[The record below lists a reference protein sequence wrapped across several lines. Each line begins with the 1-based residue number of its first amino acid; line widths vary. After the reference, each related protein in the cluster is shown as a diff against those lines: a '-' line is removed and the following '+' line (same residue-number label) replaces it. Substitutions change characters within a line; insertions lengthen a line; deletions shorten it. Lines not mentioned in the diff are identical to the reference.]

1 MLDRVQMT
9 FFITI
14 EYNLTDKQEMNVT
27 QDVYG
32 IQF

>member
-9 FFITI
+9 FFITT